1 MTNPD
6 TRHRPLCDIAREIQE
21 VWPKVHYA
29 AVPYLEA
36 MLSLDQVS
44 ENYGADDGKS
54 VVLYF
59 VSNARSW
66 RGNDARRIKAELKEI
81 TG

>member
-1 MTNPD
+1 
-6 TRHRPLCDIAREIQE
+6 
-21 VWPKVHYA
+21 VHYA